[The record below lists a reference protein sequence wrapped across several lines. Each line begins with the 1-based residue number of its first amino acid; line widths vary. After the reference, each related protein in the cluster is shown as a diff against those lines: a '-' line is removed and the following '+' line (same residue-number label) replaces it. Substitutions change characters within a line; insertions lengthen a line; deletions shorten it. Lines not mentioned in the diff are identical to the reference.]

1 MDQSKVFYASVK
13 QRIPNAFSLS
23 LTLLKI
29 GLFGADHGLGGG
41 VHKGPPSL
49 KSVTHTLQWWNLA
62 QLYLS

>member
-29 GLFGADHGLGGG
+29 GLFGANHGLGGG
-41 VHKGPPSL
+41 CTKAPPP
-49 KSVTHTLQWWNLA
+49 
-62 QLYLS
+62 